1 MWCRNDLHIIFSL
14 SDCQDR
20 QGFLGFPSVLES
32 SKYPGIYHRPTSNS
46 FSAAAKM
53 SLDVFMRSGG
63 VCTVKFF
70 FLPDHVTQ
78 IKSLCWLEHA
88 RKLGQRAGKSG
99 GFGGVGV
106 TQPLQ
111 GTPKPNHQ
119 LIGGLSRLS
128 KACNFQTFALGKK
141 ESMGGKVT

>member
-1 MWCRNDLHIIFSL
+1 
-14 SDCQDR
+14 
-20 QGFLGFPSVLES
+20 
-32 SKYPGIYHRPTSNS
+32 
-46 FSAAAKM
+46 M

-119 LIGGLSRLS
+119 LMGGLFCLS
-128 KACNFQTFALGKK
+128 EACNFQTFALGKK